1 MNDQDINYLKQFS
14 QLCLDYFAEDAEYGL
29 DGWTTHL
36 DNAVELSKRIE
47 KLVPIIQSIL
57 RL

>member
-1 MNDQDINYLKQFS
+1 MNDQDINYLIQFT
-14 QLCLDYFAEDAEYGL
+14 QLCLDYFAEDAEYGF

-36 DNAVELSKRIE
+36 DNALKLRRRIV
-47 KLVPIIQSIL
+47 KLVPIIQGIL